1 MHGNILQ
8 CDRVSLIMSSA
19 FIKVKQ
25 MCVLFDV
32 GKLNVTTSPP
42 VDKPKQ
48 QQQQQQVPD
57 RGTLLKLM
65 LAVISAGLIHH

>member
-1 MHGNILQ
+1 MNRNILQ
-8 CDRVSLIMSSA
+8 CDCVSLMSSA

-48 QQQQQQVPD
+48 LQQQVPD

>member
-1 MHGNILQ
+1 
-8 CDRVSLIMSSA
+8 MS

-25 MCVLFDV
+25 MCVFDSV
-32 GKLNVTTSPP
+32 KLNATTSPP
-42 VDKPKQ
+42 VDKPKP
-48 QQQQQQVPD
+48 QQQQVPD